1 MDDYKVKSTSSL
13 YDALR
18 LIEESGH
25 RLCFVED
32 PSHRIVG
39 ILSDGD
45 IRRHLI
51 KNGSLLDSCATA
63 MNHDFIYL
71 NQNHSDIE
79 LDHVIGQCSD
89 QKVDLV
95 PILNETKSLVDIYIS
110 KGVVKQKK
118 ISFPVVIM
126 AGGKGTRLKPFT
138 ESCPKPMLP
147 VNGKPII
154 HHIIDDLL
162 VSGFS
167 DFYLSVNYKKE
178 QLKEYFGDG
187 SSFAANIMY
196 LEEDQPL
203 GTAGSLG
210 LLPESLTSPILV
222 INGDVRTHMDL
233 SKICLYHQSKNSNF
247 TVCTRTHCIDIP
259 FGVINHVEG
268 VLSSL
273 EEKPSV
279 EFLINAGIYVISP
292 TIYKTV
298 DASCFMDMT
307 DLIQQ
312 TIGTKK
318 PANVFNLENF
328 WLDVGRPE
336 DYLSLQ
342 QMYANI

>member
-1 MDDYKVKSTSSL
+1 MDNFKVKSTSSL

-32 PSHRIVG
+32 PSYRIVG

-51 KNGSLLDSCATA
+51 KNRSLLDSCATA
-63 MNHDFIYL
+63 MNPDFIYL
-71 NQNHSDIE
+71 NQSYSDIE
-79 LDHVIGQCSD
+79 LDEVINQCSA

-95 PILNETKSLVDIYIS
+95 PILDESRILVDIYTS
-110 KGVVKQKK
+110 KDVAKQKK

-187 SSFAANIMY
+187 SCFAANIMY

-222 INGDVRTHMDL
+222 INGDVRSHMDL
-233 SKICLYHQSKNSNF
+233 SKICFYHQAKNNNF

-259 FGVINHVEG
+259 FGVINHVDG
-268 VLSSL
+268 ILSSV
-273 EEKPSV
+273 EEKPAV

-298 DASCFMDMT
+298 DPSLYMDMT
-307 DLIQQ
+307 DLIQK
-312 TIGTKK
+312 TIGSKF
-318 PANVFNLENF
+318 PVNIYNLENF

-342 QMYANI
+342 QLYANI

>member
-1 MDDYKVKSTSSL
+1 MDNFKVKSTSSL

-25 RLCFVED
+25 RLCFVAD
-32 PSHRIVG
+32 PSDRIVG

-51 KNGSLLDSCATA
+51 KNRSLLDSCASA
-63 MNHDFIYL
+63 MNTDFIYL
-71 NQNHSDIE
+71 NQSYSDIE
-79 LDHVIGQCSD
+79 LNNVITQCSD

-95 PILNETKSLVDIYIS
+95 PILDESKVLIDVYKSGDVA
-110 KGVVKQKK
+110 KHKK
-118 ISFPVVIM
+118 ISFPAVIM

-178 QLKEYFGDG
+178 QLMEYFGDG

-196 LEEDQPL
+196 LEENQPL

-210 LLPESLTSPILV
+210 LLPKSLTTPILV
-222 INGDVRTHMDL
+222 INGDVRSHMDL
-233 SKICLYHQSKNSNF
+233 SKICLYHQAKNNKF
-247 TVCTRTHCIDIP
+247 TVCTRTHSIDIP
-259 FGVINHVEG
+259 FGVINHQDG
-268 VLSSL
+268 ILTSL

-292 TIYKTV
+292 AIYKTV
-298 DASCFMDMT
+298 DANSFMDMT
-307 DLIQQ
+307 DLIQISIS
-312 TIGTKK
+312 TDETV
-318 PANVFNLENF
+318 NVFNLENF

-336 DYLSLQ
+336 DYLTLQ